1 MGLPRVPLQ
10 PGDRRLIWDYAMDE
24 GGGTEKR
31 ESEEDVGGVENEA
44 ESIPVQEKT
53 SAIDTLNL
61 LDTCPSCHLNFQSRE
76 PKLLPCLHSFC
87 KKCLPLPSR
96 NLAVAEPPT
105 IQADS
110 AVNKPRE

>member
-1 MGLPRVPLQ
+1 
-10 PGDRRLIWDYAMDE
+10 MDE
-24 GGGTEKR
+24 GGGTEKL
-31 ESEEDVGGVENEA
+31 EPEEAVGGVENEA

-87 KKCLPLPSR
+87 KKCLPPPSR

-105 IQADS
+105 IQVDNPA
-110 AVNKPRE
+110 NKPRE